1 MMEINRELILKLE
14 SLAQLEL
21 TESERLHMQTDL
33 QNILQMVNKLQEI
46 DTEGLDPLVHLG
58 TTQVFLREDVAGN
71 QLTTSQA
78 LQNARVK
85 DDQYFLVPKVI
96 EQ

>member
-1 MMEINRELILKLE
+1 MEINRDLILKLE

-46 DTEGLDPLVHLG
+46 DTEGLEPLVHLG
-58 TTQVFLREDVAGN
+58 TSQVSLREDVAGN

>member
-1 MMEINRELILKLE
+1 MEINRDLILKLE

-21 TESERLHMQTDL
+21 TESERLHMQADL

-46 DTEGLDPLVHLG
+46 DTEGLEPLVHLG
-58 TTQVFLREDVAGN
+58 TTQVSLREDVAGN